1 MYVFLFV
8 ILDDE
13 FIRLCL
19 LCLINKVMQ
28 TFALLRQFSHLLCL
42 TAGAV
47 TVIKVIKC
55 WFEKASTSDGLRAS
69 NSVLC

>member
-13 FIRLCL
+13 YVRLSL
-19 LCLINKVMQ
+19 LCLINKVLY
-28 TFALLRQFSHLLCL
+28 TFALLRQFSHLLRL

-47 TVIKVIKC
+47 TINIP
-55 WFEKASTSDGLRAS
+55 WYA
-69 NSVLC
+69 N